1 MLRTIEKPSIRYGM
15 FPLIFVFLVLSTL
28 PLNAELPVIKSGD
41 KLESPFVKVYEKVAP
56 SVVRVNVKAEV
67 SGNRQR
73 TVNPWQFFFENPPQN
88 QKRRVPGIGS
98 GVIVNRE
105 GYILTNN
112 HVIAG
117 SDEIEV
123 KINEDETYEAEVVG
137 KDPETDLA
145 VIKVKLD
152 GKLLP
157 AEYVAELGD
166 SDTIKPGDYAIAIGN
181 PIGLDRS
188 ITVGVVS
195 AIGRYNLNPV
205 GARELRFKDFIQ
217 TDAQINPGNSGGA
230 LADING
236 RVIGINNIYS
246 AEFAGIGFA
255 VPINLAR
262 KVMNQLIANGEV
274 TRGFVGIDGR
284 DIDPDYQEAL
294 ELSSKKGVFIKSI
307 LPDSPAEEIGLEH
320 GDVILTLN
328 GQEIKD
334 MHDFLFKIADIS
346 PGTTIQLGII
356 HEGKSKT
363 VSMKLANRKKFN
375 DIIASTPNI
384 ENSTSWR
391 GIYVVDVTNPQ
402 AKNFNLGNIENG
414 AVVVSIDPDSPAAD
428 TKLATGDVIIE
439 VTAGKDKK
447 TRINNAQ
454 DFLMLKEKY
463 KDLKKSILI
472 YRMRRSSDGTL
483 FKGYVAVGSE

>member
-1 MLRTIEKPSIRYGM
+1 MLKTVAKPSIRYGM
-15 FPLIFVFLVLSTL
+15 FPLIFVFFVLSIL
-28 PLNAELPVIKSGD
+28 PLNAEMPVIKSGD

-73 TVNPWQFFFENPPQN
+73 ILSPWQFFLEKPPQT
-88 QKRRVPGIGS
+88 QKRRVEGMGS
-98 GVIVNRE
+98 GVIINRE

-123 KINEDETYEAEVVG
+123 KVNEDETYEAEVVG

-166 SDTIKPGDYAIAIGN
+166 SETIKPGDYAIAIGN

-195 AIGRYNLNPV
+195 ALGRYNLNPM

-236 RVIGINNIYS
+236 KVIGINNIYS
-246 AEFAGIGFA
+246 ANFAGIGFA

-274 TRGFVGIDGR
+274 KRGFVGIKGK
-284 DIDPDYQEAL
+284 DIDSDYQEAL
-294 ELSSKKGVFIKSI
+294 ELSNKKGVLIDAI
-307 LPDSPAEEIGLEH
+307 VPGSPAEEAGLEN

-328 GQEIKD
+328 GKEIKD
-334 MHDFLFKIADIS
+334 MRDFQFKIADIA
-346 PGTTIQLGII
+346 PKTTIKLGII
-356 HEGKSKT
+356 HDGKSKT
-363 VSMKLANRKKFN
+363 VSLKLANWNNYKN
-375 DIIASTPNI
+375 TIVSAPNI
-384 ENSTSWR
+384 ENSTNWR
-391 GIYVVDVTNPQ
+391 GIHVVDVSNPV
-402 AKNFNLGNIENG
+402 AKKFNLGNIENG
-414 AVVVSIDPDSPAAD
+414 AVVVHIDPDSPAAD
-428 TKLATGDVIIE
+428 TNLVPGDVIIE
-439 VTAGKDKK
+439 VTVGKDNR

-454 DFLMLKEKY
+454 DFMMLKNKY
-463 KDLKKSILI
+463 KDLKKPILI

-483 FKGYVAVGSE
+483 SKGYVAVGRE